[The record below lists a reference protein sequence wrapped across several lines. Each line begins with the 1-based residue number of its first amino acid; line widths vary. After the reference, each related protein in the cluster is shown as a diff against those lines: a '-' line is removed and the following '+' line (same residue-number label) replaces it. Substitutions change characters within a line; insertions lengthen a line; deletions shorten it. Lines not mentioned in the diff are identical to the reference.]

1 MVIYSLSDIKK
12 ILDALSNENRIRILR
27 MLEKKCMCVCEIGYI
42 LKIKQPAVTKHMHK
56 LKRSGL
62 VNERKN
68 GQFTE
73 YRLNNKNPF
82 IDIWYVVRDF
92 IKKDEIVKK
101 DLIAIGKLNAEKRR
115 RISRI
120 Y

>member
-62 VNERKN
+62 VNERKKIPGGKSYPGPMRN
-68 GQFTE
+68 CGTSIKTICKKHPVPVIE
-73 YRLNNKNPF
+73 KN
-82 IDIWYVVRDF
+82 I
-92 IKKDEIVKK
+92 
-101 DLIAIGKLNAEKRR
+101 
-115 RISRI
+115 I
-120 Y
+120 YPE